1 MTTTT
6 QQISSNPARDFA
18 NAILAESNNGLE
30 LIEILHDIAQGN
42 DEKATGNDR
51 IAANNILLDRGL
63 GKCPKQSHATNP
75 NPAPETDD
83 TDVEAI
89 RESPHTEPD
98 SPRLVTQIDQS
109 LHDSFGAPPSAHT
122 EPALSL
128 PKGHSRAQPA
138 LVPRHG
144 GGNPESYDISDSPEQ
159 ENPEPLDPY
168 SIQTTIQQHILT
180 ITDNCR
186 TLHDALFEIARAK
199 DDPKACPEQRRR
211 IKTSHRWRATR
222 ILLDRGAGTD
232 LLPAH
237 SAVCPDCRR
246 KWSTHDGSP
255 AHTETHPK
263 KTPGRRMS
271 KVDPEALAKARA
283 EIQRMKDEGIL
294 TPIPNSKKIDIS
306 GYLPPDDFD
315 LSPYA
320 KEEAAKFWANI
331 ELTLERQK
339 QWPAI
344 EERRRKK
351 LEQIYPSHS
360 DDKSSEDDPPET

>member
-1 MTTTT
+1 MNRTT
-6 QQISSNPARDFA
+6 QHISSNPARDFA
-18 NAILAESNNGLE
+18 NAILEESNNGLE

-42 DEKATGNDR
+42 DEKATANDR

-63 GKCPKQSHATNP
+63 GKCPKQSPASTGSNP
-75 NPAPETDD
+75 DPAPETHDND
-83 TDVEAI
+83 AGAI
-89 RESPHTEPD
+89 HESPSAD

-109 LHDSFGAPPSAHT
+109 LHDSFGPPPSAHT
-122 EPALSL
+122 EPV
-128 PKGHSRAQPA
+128 KE
-138 LVPRHG
+138 G
-144 GGNPESYDISDSPEQ
+144 GG
-159 ENPEPLDPY
+159 EPVLSIVEG

-199 DDPKACPEQRRR
+199 DDPKV
-211 IKTSHRWRATR
+211 KTSHRWRATR

-232 LLPAH
+232 LMPAH
-237 SAVCPDCRR
+237 SALCPECRR
-246 KWSTHDGSP
+246 KWSTHHGSHT
-255 AHTETHPK
+255 HTETHPK

-320 KEEAAKFWANI
+320 KEIAAKFWANI

-339 QWPAI
+339 QWPEI

-360 DDKSSEDDPPET
+360 EDDKPPDQ

>member
-6 QQISSNPARDFA
+6 QHISSNPALDFA
-18 NAILAESNNGLE
+18 NAILEESNNGLE
-30 LIEILHDIAQGN
+30 LIEILHDIAVGN

-63 GKCPKQSHATNP
+63 GKCPKQSPATIGANP
-75 NPAPETDD
+75 DPAPETHDN
-83 TDVEAI
+83 DVAALREAPSP
-89 RESPHTEPD
+89 ESAEGEGGACPER
-98 SPRLVTQIDQS
+98 SRRVTQIDHALNQS
-109 LHDSFGAPPSAHT
+109 LGPAPDAHPQQPV

-128 PKGHSRAQPA
+128 SKGAGLVPAQP
-138 LVPRHG
+138 
-144 GGNPESYDISDSPEQ
+144 N
-159 ENPEPLDPY
+159 LDPF
-168 SIQTTIQQHILT
+168 SIQTTIQQHILA

-186 TLHDALFEIARAK
+186 TLHDALFEIARACPEPVEGAK

-232 LLPAH
+232 LMPAH
-237 SAVCPDCRR
+237 SAICPECRR
-246 KWSTHDGSP
+246 KWSTHDGSHT
-255 AHTETHPK
+255 HTETHPK

-271 KVDPEALAKARA
+271 KVDPEALAKVHAKLKQM
-283 EIQRMKDEGIL
+283 EDEGIL
-294 TPIPNSKKIDIS
+294 TPDPNAEEIDITP
-306 GYLPPDDFD
+306 YLPPQDFD

-331 ELTLERQK
+331 ELRYERQK
-339 QWPAI
+339 AWPAI

-351 LEQIYPSHS
+351 LAQIYPSHTDS
-360 DDKSSEDDPPET
+360 KSPDT